1 MSAPTFAL
9 IGRTDAL
16 SPAEQRMLFERGREV
31 DPEVAASVTAMIAD
45 VRKHGDAALREYAR
59 RFDGVSLAALEVPAA
74 ALHEALTSLA
84 PELRTALEQ
93 AADAIAAFHRA
104 QLPEP
109 LEYET
114 ARGVRLGRRAEPLG
128 RVGVYAPG
136 GRAAYASS
144 VLMGVVPARVAGV
157 REIIVCAPPGPDGR
171 PPAAVL
177 AAAALA
183 GADRMFAV
191 GGAGAIAA
199 MAYGT
204 ESVPSVDRIVGPGN
218 AYVTAAKQQ
227 VTPGVAIDCPAG
239 PSEILI
245 IADSSADARTIA
257 AELLAQ
263 AEHDPDAACVL
274 VSTEETLIQETLDAV
289 TAMLPVQPRRTVI
302 ERALARAGALLV
314 APDENAAL
322 EFSERY
328 APEHLLLLT
337 RSPRALLPRVRAAG
351 SVFLGAGSSVV
362 FGDYITGAN
371 HVLPTD
377 GHARIH
383 AGLSTL
389 DFLRFSTWQHVS
401 DEAASALALPAA
413 TLAQAEGLPA
423 HADAARLRSVDAAA
437 LDAPKDGWSSPARPP
452 RPVRL
457 RAAYRH
463 VSVYD
468 PGRSPCALDLS
479 DNTNLFGA
487 NPAAAAAVRNASDAV
502 LTRYPDTYASELKRA
517 IAAHCDVAP
526 ANVTTGCGSDDVID
540 SVMRAF
546 CEPEDVVAYPDPT
559 FGMIGA
565 FTRMNAAQPRAVASA
580 SDFALDPAA
589 LRAQR
594 AALTYVCRPNNPTGT
609 LVDAAGIMWLE
620 QMSDG
625 VLVVDEAYIDFA
637 DDVSLAPV
645 AAGSTR
651 MIVLR
656 TFSKAY
662 GLAGLRVGYAIGP
675 AALIAEIEKSRG
687 PYKVSGLAERAALAA
702 LSEGRDWVRA
712 RADEVIANRARL
724 AERLR
729 ELGLA
734 PLPSAANFLLV
745 PLPAGARAADWNVRL
760 RARGVAVRP
769 FSAVPGAG
777 ECLRVTIGPWADMER
792 FLTAAA
798 ALRATTD
805 APEVTQ

>member
-9 IGRTDAL
+9 VGRTDAL
-16 SPAEQRMLFERGREV
+16 STADQRMLFDRGSEI
-31 DPEVAASVTAMIAD
+31 DPQVAATASAIIAQ
-45 VRKHGDAALREYAR
+45 VRTRGDDALREYAQ
-59 RFDGVSLAALEVPAA
+59 RFDGVNLGALEVPLSDLHA
-74 ALHEALTSLA
+74 ALTGLA
-84 PELRTALEQ
+84 PALRAALEQ

-109 LEYET
+109 LEYE
-114 ARGVRLGRRAEPLG
+114 AHPGVRLGRRAEPLG

-136 GRAAYASS
+136 GSAAYASS

-157 REIIVCAPPGPDGR
+157 REIVVCAPPGSDGR

-177 AAAALA
+177 AAAALG

-204 ESVPSVDRIVGPGN
+204 ETVPAVDRIVGPGN

-239 PSEILI
+239 PSEVLI
-245 IADSSADARTIA
+245 IADGGADARTIA

-274 VSTEETLIQETLDAV
+274 VSTEETLIERTLEALSSL
-289 TAMLPVQPRRTVI
+289 LPAQPRRTTI
-302 ERALARAGALLV
+302 ERAFARAGALLV
-314 APDENAAL
+314 APDESAAL
-322 EFSERY
+322 AFSERY
-328 APEHLLLLT
+328 APEHVLLLT
-337 RSPRALLPRVRAAG
+337 RSPYALLPRVRAAG

-371 HVLPTD
+371 HVLPTA
-377 GHARIH
+377 GHARVH
-383 AGLSTL
+383 GGLSTL
-389 DFLRFSTWQHVS
+389 DFLRFSTWQEVS
-401 DEAASALALPAA
+401 DHAARALAAPAA
-413 TLAQAEGLPA
+413 TLAEAEGLPA
-423 HADAARLRSVDAAA
+423 HADAARLRAAA
-437 LDAPKDGWSSPARPP
+437 PAIDVEAAGSAPPAPAS

-457 RAAYRH
+457 RPAYRH
-463 VSVYD
+463 VTVYD

-487 NPAAAAAVRNASDAV
+487 NPAAVAAVRSAGDAV
-502 LTRYPDTYASELKRA
+502 LTRYPDTYAFELKRA
-517 IAAHCDVAP
+517 IAAHCGVAT

-546 CEPEDVVAYPDPT
+546 CEPDDVVAYPDPT

-565 FTRMNAAQPRAVASA
+565 FTRMNAAQPRAVACS
-580 SDFALDPAA
+580 SDFALDVAA
-589 LRAQR
+589 LLAQR

-609 LVDAAGIMWLE
+609 LVDAAAVMRLE

-625 VLVVDEAYIDFA
+625 VLLVDEAYIDFA

-645 AAGSTR
+645 AADSTR

-675 AALIAEIEKSRG
+675 APLIAEIEKSRG
-687 PYKVSGLAERAALAA
+687 PYKVSALAERAALAA
-702 LSEGRDWVRA
+702 LTAGHDWVRA
-712 RADEVIANRARL
+712 RAEEVVANRARL
-724 AERLR
+724 AGRLR
-729 ELGLA
+729 DAGLA
-734 PLPSAANFLLV
+734 PLPSAANFLLL
-745 PLPAGARAADWNVRL
+745 PLPPGALAGDWNVRL

-769 FSAVPGAG
+769 FSRVPGAG
-777 ECLRVTIGPWADMER
+777 ECLRITIGPWDDMER
-792 FLTAAA
+792 FLSAVTE
-798 ALRATTD
+798 LLATVDTR
-805 APEVTQ
+805 EVTR